1 MFLEYGSI
9 KKIKFLKKKSS
20 TDDLEQDIIDSH
32 LGELIYIYIYI
43 FLLYAG
49 IGDSLAE
56 RTMALVLA
64 CTVAGFNPG
73 HGLHHFIGEQLFR

>member
-1 MFLEYGSI
+1 MFLENGSI

-32 LGELIYIYIYI
+32 LGELIYIYI

-49 IGDSLAE
+49 IGDS
-56 RTMALVLA
+56 
-64 CTVAGFNPG
+64 
-73 HGLHHFIGEQLFR
+73 